1 VSVFSTPVSGG
12 APDPPV
18 HAPPALETLRDAFT
32 GAARA
37 GNFAAAGLRD
47 AVCEYTRECR
57 AAGLPPERV
66 LVAVKAAAAAVGL
79 VHRGQGEPNQELER
93 VVRWCISEYYR
104 AG

>member
-1 VSVFSTPVSGG
+1 
-12 APDPPV
+12 
-18 HAPPALETLRDAFT
+18 
-32 GAARA
+32 
-37 GNFAAAGLRD
+37 
-47 AVCEYTRECR
+47 
-57 AAGLPPERV
+57 V